1 MRSAWIEK
9 RKGQANVSQ
18 MHYARQGLI
27 TEEMAHVAQR
37 EKLPASLVMEELA
50 GLAEDYSSDRSKARR
65 ARGLGGL
72 GFKLKDTKRLNFS
85 EAWAG
90 FGLE

>member
-1 MRSAWIEK
+1 MCGWLTPEWLWRAPRNGGEAQQWAAVLAMSRSNPE
-9 RKGQANVSQ
+9 
-18 MHYARQGLI
+18 
-27 TEEMAHVAQR
+27 AH
-37 EKLPASLVMEELA
+37 PLVMEELA